1 MSLSRKR
8 LQRRIASSCNR
19 AGGRAIDILIRG
31 GLPDDGPIPG
41 VRLPIETAFVAKGT
55 SWTVRGNLP
64 ELPREDPQA
73 EADAGEGAA

>member
-1 MSLSRKR
+1 MTLSRKR

-19 AGGRAIDILIRG
+19 AGGRAADIVIRG
-31 GLPDDGPIPG
+31 GLPDGPIPG
-41 VRLPIETAFVAKGT
+41 TRFPIETAFVAKGT

-64 ELPREDPQA
+64 ELQREDPQA